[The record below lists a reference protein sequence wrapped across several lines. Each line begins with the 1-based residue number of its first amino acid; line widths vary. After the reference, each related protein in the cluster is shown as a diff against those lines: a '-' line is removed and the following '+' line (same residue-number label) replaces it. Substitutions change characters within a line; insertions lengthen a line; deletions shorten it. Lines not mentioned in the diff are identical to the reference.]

1 MHNMSSQRTWDK
13 IMSDYG
19 LDEMSDEFWE
29 DDIGNLAD
37 IELGYVATVRRLK
50 KKTCCVCSGYYEKEL
65 TKEDKDYLAQVREE
79 YDIKFHP
86 DVNIDEFHAG
96 IKIK

>member
-19 LDEMSDEFWE
+19 LDEMSEEHWE
-29 DDIGNLAD
+29 DGGDL
-37 IELGYVATVRRLK
+37 ELGYIATVKKLK

-65 TKEDKDYLAQVREE
+65 TKKDKDYLAQVRED
-79 YDIKFHP
+79 YGIKFHP
-86 DVNIDEFHAG
+86 NVDIDEFHAG
-96 IKIK
+96 IEIK

>member
-13 IMSDYG
+13 IMSDNG

-29 DDIGNLAD
+29 DDIANLAD
-37 IELGYVATVRRLK
+37 IELGYVATVRKLK

-65 TKEDKDYLAQVREE
+65 SKGDKDYLAQVREE

-86 DVNIDEFHAG
+86 NVDIDEFHAG

>member
-19 LDEMSDEFWE
+19 LDEMSEEHWE
-29 DDIGNLAD
+29 DGGDL
-37 IELGYVATVRRLK
+37 ELGYIATVKKLK
-50 KKTCCVCSGYYEKEL
+50 KKTCCVRSGYYEKEL
-65 TKEDKDYLAQVREE
+65 SKEDKDYLAQVREE

>member
-29 DDIGNLAD
+29 DDIGNLGD
-37 IELGYVATVRRLK
+37 I
-50 KKTCCVCSGYYEKEL
+50 VCSL
-65 TKEDKDYLAQVREE
+65 FQTKLLSSIQYLSA
-79 YDIKFHP
+79 DF
-86 DVNIDEFHAG
+86 
-96 IKIK
+96 KIS